1 MNRLFVLSIALLGL
15 LFTFS
20 ACGGSDSAPAPED
33 MGATINQYIKNDNY
47 AEAIELLNDAD
58 PAEVANLALLK
69 EKVHLNYGLYLEYRG
84 GDKDM
89 RDRMTGALRQFIK
102 TLQINA
108 DNDKARAEIEQI
120 MGIYQTMPNKSIP
133 EDIITNLQEL
143 GYNYSN

>member
-1 MNRLFVLSIALLGL
+1 MNRLSVLSIALLGL
-15 LFTFS
+15 FFTFS
-20 ACGGSDSAPAPED
+20 ACGGSDSTPAPED
-33 MGATINQYIKNDNY
+33 MATTINQYIENDNY
-47 AEAIELLNDAD
+47 AEAIELLNNAD

-102 TLQINA
+102 TLQINEG
-108 DNDKARAEIEQI
+108 NDKARAEIEQI
-120 MGIYQTMPNKSIP
+120 MSIYQTMPNKSIP